1 MTDQGALASTGRAG
15 VVEVVDLTMRFGAVQ
30 ALAGVS
36 FRLEPGTFFALL
48 GPSGCGKTTLLRLLA
63 GFEQPT
69 SGRVPASA
77 DQDVAGVPPYRRPVN
92 TVFQHYAL
100 FPHMDVSR
108 NVGYG
113 LRQQRPAPS
122 RKDQARRIDEA
133 LGLVRLTGFG
143 HRRSWELSGGQ
154 QQRVA
159 LARAI
164 INRPTVLLLDEPLGA
179 LDLKLRREMQ
189 LELKQLQ
196 EQLGITFIFVTH
208 DQDEAFSMAD
218 RVAVMRDGLIL
229 QDGPPAHIYDRP
241 ADPWV
246 ASFIGHMN
254 FLPGRVEEVGTPG
267 TVRLDRGPVLR
278 GELPEDSIGV
288 GEAALLA
295 VRPERIWI
303 ASAGSEWFWYP
314 RTWARVS
321 RGASSGPCSWATRSN
336 TSWTR
341 PPWARSSSR
350 HPARRRSGDPPPA
363 SERRSWSAG
372 RTKRRASSGNGDRGH
387 EPPAHWEEV
396 DRMRP
401 EHHGMKTGNLEHRL
415 DRRRFLAASGATLG
429 ALAMGASRVTR
440 AQSPAADL
448 GDTLN
453 LATWPNYHSPDT
465 LQAFTDRRAWAST

>member
-1 MTDQGALASTGRAG
+1 MTAPGTPPPGSGRAG
-15 VVEVVDLTMRFGAVQ
+15 VVEVVDLTKSFGNVQ

-36 FRLEPGTFFALL
+36 FRLEPGTFYALL

-69 SGRVPASA
+69 TGRILIG
-77 DQDVAGVPPYRRPVN
+77 DEDVAQVPPYRRPVN

-100 FPHMDVSR
+100 FPHMDVAR

-113 LRQQRPAPS
+113 LRQRRPAAD
-122 RKDQARRIDEA
+122 RKEQQQRIEEA

-189 LELKQLQ
+189 VELKQLQ

-208 DQDEAFSMAD
+208 DQDEALSMAD

-241 ADPWV
+241 VDPWV

-254 FLPGRVEEVGTPG
+254 FLPGRVEEVGATG
-267 TVRLDRGPVLR
+267 AVRLERGPVLR
-278 GELPEDSIGV
+278 GHLPDEPIGV
-288 GEAALLA
+288 GEEALLA
-295 VRPERIWI
+295 VRPERIWLTQ
-303 ASAGSEWFWYP
+303 ASRNGSAPEHPGNVFP
-314 RTWARVS
+314 GRIVRSVFMGDKVEHIVDAPAVGTLVISAPNVE
-321 RGASSGPCSWATRSN
+321 SG
-336 TSWTR
+336 
-341 PPWARSSSR
+341 
-350 HPARRRSGDPPPA
+350 GGPPPA
-363 SERRSWSAG
+363 TGEEVVVGWMDDAARIIRERRPVA
-372 RTKRRASSGNGDRGH
+372 
-387 EPPAHWEEV
+387 
-396 DRMRP
+396 
-401 EHHGMKTGNLEHRL
+401 
-415 DRRRFLAASGATLG
+415 
-429 ALAMGASRVTR
+429 
-440 AQSPAADL
+440 
-448 GDTLN
+448 
-453 LATWPNYHSPDT
+453 
-465 LQAFTDRRAWAST
+465 

>member
-1 MTDQGALASTGRAG
+1 
-15 VVEVVDLTMRFGAVQ
+15 MRFGAVQ

-36 FRLEPGTFFALL
+36 FRLEPGTFYALL

-69 SGRVPASA
+69 SGRILIG
-77 DQDVAGVPPYRRPVN
+77 DRDVAGVPPYKRPVN

-100 FPHMDVSR
+100 FPHMDVAR

-113 LRQQRPAPS
+113 LRQQRPTPS
-122 RKDQARRIDEA
+122 RQEQTRRIEEA

-189 LELKQLQ
+189 VELKQLQ

-241 ADPWV
+241 VDPWV

-254 FLPGRVEEVGTPG
+254 FLPGRVEEVASPG

-278 GELPEDSIGV
+278 GELPEEPLGV

-303 ASAGSEWFWYP
+303 TKPGRNGSHPEHVGPHFEGRLV
-314 RTWARVS
+314 RTVFMGDKVEHIVDAPAVGTLLIS
-321 RGASSGPCSWATRSN
+321 
-336 TSWTR
+336 
-341 PPWARSSSR
+341 ARSQEAIGG
-350 HPARRRSGDPPPA
+350 PAPGIGEEVVVGWTDDAARIIR
-363 SERRSWSAG
+363 ERR
-372 RTKRRASSGNGDRGH
+372 
-387 EPPAHWEEV
+387 P
-396 DRMRP
+396 
-401 EHHGMKTGNLEHRL
+401 
-415 DRRRFLAASGATLG
+415 GA
-429 ALAMGASRVTR
+429 
-440 AQSPAADL
+440 
-448 GDTLN
+448 
-453 LATWPNYHSPDT
+453 
-465 LQAFTDRRAWAST
+465 

>member
-1 MTDQGALASTGRAG
+1 MTALGTPPPAEGRAG

-36 FRLEPGTFFALL
+36 FRLEPGTFYALL

-63 GFEQPT
+63 GFQLPT
-69 SGRVPASA
+69 SGRILIG
-77 DQDVAGVPPYRRPVN
+77 DQDVAQVPPYRRPVN

-100 FPHMDVSR
+100 FPHMDVAR

-113 LRQQRPAPS
+113 LRQRRPVPD
-122 RKDQARRIDEA
+122 RKEQERRIEEA

-189 LELKQLQ
+189 VELKQLQ

-208 DQDEAFSMAD
+208 DQDEALSMAD

-254 FLPGRVEEVGTPG
+254 FLPGRVEGAGETAA
-267 TVRLDRGPVLR
+267 VRLERGPVLR
-278 GELPEDSIGV
+278 GQLPEEPIGV
-288 GEAALLA
+288 GEEALLA
-295 VRPERIWI
+295 VRPERIWLM
-303 ASAGSEWFWYP
+303 
-314 RTWARVS
+314 
-321 RGASSGPCSWATRSN
+321 
-336 TSWTR
+336 
-341 PPWARSSSR
+341 RSSDGSTAE
-350 HPARRRSGDPPPA
+350 HPGPAFPGRIVRSVFMGDKVEHIVDSPAVGTLVISAPNVESGGSPAPVAGEEVIVGWMDDAARIIR
-363 SERRSWSAG
+363 ERRPVA
-372 RTKRRASSGNGDRGH
+372 
-387 EPPAHWEEV
+387 
-396 DRMRP
+396 
-401 EHHGMKTGNLEHRL
+401 
-415 DRRRFLAASGATLG
+415 
-429 ALAMGASRVTR
+429 
-440 AQSPAADL
+440 
-448 GDTLN
+448 
-453 LATWPNYHSPDT
+453 
-465 LQAFTDRRAWAST
+465 